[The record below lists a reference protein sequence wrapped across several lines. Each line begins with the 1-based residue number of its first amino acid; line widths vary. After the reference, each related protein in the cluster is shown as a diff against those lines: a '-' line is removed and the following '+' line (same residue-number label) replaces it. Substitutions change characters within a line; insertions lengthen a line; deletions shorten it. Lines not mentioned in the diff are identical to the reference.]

1 MLLGESQSTLSQA
14 KAGTTGEF
22 SFPIA
27 CNISPVFLLHN
38 GIQKELVDLSLG

>member
-22 SFPIA
+22 SCPIA
-27 CNISPVFLLHN
+27 RNISPVFLLE
-38 GIQKELVDLSLG
+38 IQKELVDLSLG